1 MDLLKSTDY
10 NNDRRK
16 SRNATLSL
24 TPLPRGMT
32 FAQFRPLER
41 HPHTDEPFI
50 RLPSP
55 QDRIIITPPRRE
67 DVPSIVAILNDY
79 PIKKWLDGPPFPY
92 LDEHAED
99 WIARTKEQSDAVM
112 QELRRA
118 NEEDPYGPLVTVS
131 GCPVSCLRG
140 VQEDGTE
147 VFLGVVEFT
156 RCGYPD
162 LLNGQERER
171 IVSRNE
177 SRKRGDPETVW
188 CIGCEY
194 SSAYLGPPAA
204 DASWPSTDYLAAP
217 LHRRGLMSCA
227 LRTLLEA
234 WVVPRMGARRIR
246 VETIIGNWG
255 SIRVL
260 EKLGFRIASTVRRA
274 KVTSAGE
281 VIDGFVVLWWQMGDG
296 GRL

>member
-10 NNDRRK
+10 N
-16 SRNATLSL
+16 
-24 TPLPRGMT
+24 GMAL
-32 FAQFRPLER
+32 AQFRPLER

-50 RLPSP
+50 RLPPP
-55 QDRIIITPPRRE
+55 QDGIIITPPRRE
-67 DVPSIVAILNDY
+67 DVPYIVAILNDY

-99 WIARTKEQSDAVM
+99 WVARMKEQSDAVM

-118 NEEDPYGPLVTVS
+118 NEENPYGPLVTVS

-140 VQEDGTE
+140 VLKDGTE
-147 VFLGVVEFT
+147 IFLGVVEFT

-162 LLNGQERER
+162 LLDGQERER

-188 CIGCEY
+188 CIGY
-194 SSAYLGPPAA
+194 
-204 DASWPSTDYLAAP
+204 YLAAP

-246 VETIIGNWG
+246 VETIIGNRG

-260 EKLGFRIASTVRRA
+260 EKLGFRIDSTVRRR

-281 VIDGFVVLWWQMGDG
+281 VIDGFVVLWWQMGEG

>member
-1 MDLLKSTDY
+1 MDLLRSTDY
-10 NNDRRK
+10 NGDREM
-16 SRNATLSL
+16 SRDGPLPL
-24 TPLPRGMT
+24 TPHPLSMA

-50 RLPSP
+50 RLPPP
-55 QDRIIITPPRRE
+55 QDRVIITPPRRE
-67 DVPSIVAILNDY
+67 DVSSIVAILNDY

-99 WIARTKEQSDAVM
+99 WVARTKEQSDAIM
-112 QELRRA
+112 RELRRA
-118 NEEDPYGPLVTVS
+118 NEEDAYGPLVTVG
-131 GCPVSCLRG
+131 GCPVGCLRG
-140 VQEDGTE
+140 LKEDGTE

-162 LLNGQERER
+162 LLNQQERER

-188 CIGCEY
+188 CIGY
-194 SSAYLGPPAA
+194 
-204 DASWPSTDYLAAP
+204 YLAAP
-217 LHRRGLMSCA
+217 LHGHGLMSCA

-234 WVVPRMGARRIR
+234 WVVPRMGARRLR

-260 EKLGFRIASTVRRA
+260 EKLGFRIANTVRRR

-281 VIDGFVVLWWQMGDG
+281 EIDGFHVLWWQMGGEG